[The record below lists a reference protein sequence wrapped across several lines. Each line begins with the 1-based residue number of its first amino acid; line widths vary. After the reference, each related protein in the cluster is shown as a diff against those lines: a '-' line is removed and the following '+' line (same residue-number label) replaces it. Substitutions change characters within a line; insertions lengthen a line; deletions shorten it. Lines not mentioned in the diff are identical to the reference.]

1 MVYMFRKRINVALA
15 GQPNVGKS
23 VIFNNLVGGS
33 QIVGN
38 WPGKTVEKAEGKLI
52 YGDYEINV
60 IDLPGIYSL
69 STYSEEEIIAREY
82 IVSAKPD
89 IVVNVVDASVL
100 ERNLYL
106 TLQLFELNAPLI
118 IALNLMDVAQSK
130 GLRIDVE
137 KLSRILGVPVIPMIA
152 VTGSGIDKLV
162 KTIVDVFE
170 GRIRLSPF
178 KVRYGREVE
187 EKVSIIA
194 KIVERY
200 LPNLCSKYPSR
211 WISIKLLERD
221 DHVLRM
227 VSELDEGKVVLLLVQ
242 EFIEELE
249 KIHGESITSIISSER
264 YGIINRDI
272 LANVQFI
279 EKEAIRLSLSDRLNY
294 WTTHPIIG
302 YLILVLVFFGIF
314 YFIFIGGSFLESLLD
329 YIFDEVFMPQIS
341 SLLSYHLPE
350 PLYGIIVGGLI
361 NGFIAV
367 LTISLPYI
375 LPFYFILS
383 ILEDTGYMP
392 RAAYLMDAFMH
403 RIGLHGK
410 AFLPLMLGYGCNVP
424 ACLGCRIMESDREKF
439 LLSFLVVL
447 IPCSARTVVILGI
460 VGRYIGLIYGL
471 LLYVVNI
478 FVVILIGLLLNKVL
492 PGCPVGLIMEM
503 PDYRKP
509 FVKAILIKT
518 WRRVESFLYEASPLI
533 VVGSVILSLIY
544 QLNLVEPISY
554 IMSPLISGLLGLP
567 IIAGFPLI
575 FGILRKELALIM
587 LEELFGSS
595 DLRMFMTFKQMLVF
609 TITVM
614 FFIPCVATIAACV
627 REEGWKRA
635 TLISLFTVILS
646 IFLGW
651 LTNLSLTLIGL

>member
-1 MVYMFRKRINVALA
+1 MFRKRINVALA

-227 VSELDEGKVVLLLVQ
+227 VSELYEGKVVLL
-242 EFIEELE
+242 
-249 KIHGESITSIISSER
+249 
-264 YGIINRDI
+264 
-272 LANVQFI
+272 
-279 EKEAIRLSLSDRLNY
+279 
-294 WTTHPIIG
+294 
-302 YLILVLVFFGIF
+302 
-314 YFIFIGGSFLESLLD
+314 
-329 YIFDEVFMPQIS
+329 
-341 SLLSYHLPE
+341 
-350 PLYGIIVGGLI
+350 
-361 NGFIAV
+361 
-367 LTISLPYI
+367 
-375 LPFYFILS
+375 
-383 ILEDTGYMP
+383 
-392 RAAYLMDAFMH
+392 
-403 RIGLHGK
+403 
-410 AFLPLMLGYGCNVP
+410 
-424 ACLGCRIMESDREKF
+424 
-439 LLSFLVVL
+439 
-447 IPCSARTVVILGI
+447 
-460 VGRYIGLIYGL
+460 
-471 LLYVVNI
+471 
-478 FVVILIGLLLNKVL
+478 
-492 PGCPVGLIMEM
+492 
-503 PDYRKP
+503 
-509 FVKAILIKT
+509 
-518 WRRVESFLYEASPLI
+518 
-533 VVGSVILSLIY
+533 
-544 QLNLVEPISY
+544 
-554 IMSPLISGLLGLP
+554 
-567 IIAGFPLI
+567 
-575 FGILRKELALIM
+575 
-587 LEELFGSS
+587 
-595 DLRMFMTFKQMLVF
+595 
-609 TITVM
+609 
-614 FFIPCVATIAACV
+614 
-627 REEGWKRA
+627 
-635 TLISLFTVILS
+635 
-646 IFLGW
+646 
-651 LTNLSLTLIGL
+651 